1 MELFLVRH
9 AIAEDGD
16 PQRWPDDADRPL
28 TEEGVELFRQ
38 AARGLARI
46 APSVDAVLAS
56 PFARAW
62 RTAEILAEEAGWP
75 APERCEALEAGRPTA
90 GLVKEIRQRQGLES
104 LALVGHEPDLSELAA
119 RLLAGK
125 EDALAIDMKKGGV
138 ASLVLQGETPA
149 AYLRWLATPKILR
162 GLAPKS

>member
-9 AIAEDGD
+9 AIAEDQD
-16 PQRWPDDADRPL
+16 PRRWPDDADRPL

-46 APSVDAVLAS
+46 APSIDVVLAS
-56 PFARAW
+56 PFVRAW
-62 RTAEILAEEAGWP
+62 RTAEVLAEEAGWP
-75 APERCEALEAGRPTA
+75 SPERCGALEAGRPTA
-90 GLVKEIRQRQGLES
+90 GLVKEIRQRQGLDS
-104 LALVGHEPDLSELAA
+104 LAVVGHEPDLSELAA

-125 EDALAIDMKKGGV
+125 EDALAMEMKKGGV
-138 ASLVLQGETPA
+138 ASLVVQGESAA

-162 GLAPKS
+162 GLAKS

>member
-1 MELFLVRH
+1 VELFLVRH

-16 PQRWPDDADRPL
+16 PRRWPDDADRPL

-38 AARGLARI
+38 AARGLSRI

-56 PFARAW
+56 PFVRAW

-90 GLVKEIRQRQGLES
+90 GVIKAMRQRQDLGS

-119 RLLAGK
+119 RFLAGR
-125 EDALAIDMKKGGV
+125 EDALAMEMKKGGV
-138 ASLVLQGETPA
+138 ASLVVQGDAPA